1 MRLNIVKSKN
11 AEQLYIIK
19 SIRKDGKSTT
29 RIMKK
34 LGTMASLLPKFDYDR
49 DRVIAWAKNE
59 ASNLTA
65 LENEGKVSVDVSFN
79 ELNQLDM
86 GHRLCFNIGY
96 LFVDFLFYE
105 LGLDMICNDISKIY
119 KFEYS
124 LSDVLR
130 MLVATRIIEPS
141 SKLSSYDYA
150 FNFLEEPSFE
160 LQHVYRSLDV
170 FSKHS
175 DEIQALVYAN
185 SDGLIDRNKEVL
197 FYDCTNYFFEIDN
210 PRGFAQYGKSKEH
223 RPNPIVHMGLFLDGN
238 GLPLCFSI
246 FDGNKNEQ
254 PSLKPLEKK
263 ILKDFGLSKFIV
275 CTDAGLASYE
285 NRKFNSISDRSFIV
299 TQSLKT
305 LKDFLL
311 KWALDPNG
319 WQRPGSNKIYNINNI
334 DEEEYEDTIFFKQR
348 WINENGLEQRLI
360 VSYSIKQRDYQRSI
374 REKQVDRAR
383 KIISSPSKMKERNQN
398 SPKRFI
404 DETSITNDGEIC
416 DKKILKLNEDKIS
429 KEEMF
434 DGFYAVCTNLE
445 KDTEE
450 IIQINKMRWQIE
462 SSFRTMKSEFKTRP
476 VYLRNDNRIEAHF
489 LTCFLSLL
497 ILKLIKRKT
506 KDKHTEEEILTTL
519 KTMNVHKLR
528 DLGYLASY
536 TRTELTD
543 DLHQAFGFRTDK
555 EFISEKSMK
564 KILKK
569 IKKG

>member
-160 LQHVYRSLDV
+160 LQHVYRSLDII
-170 FSKHS
+170 SKHS

-197 FYDCTNYFFEIDN
+197 FYDCTNYFFEI
-210 PRGFAQYGKSKEH
+210 
-223 RPNPIVHMGLFLDGN
+223 
-238 GLPLCFSI
+238 
-246 FDGNKNEQ
+246 
-254 PSLKPLEKK
+254 
-263 ILKDFGLSKFIV
+263 
-275 CTDAGLASYE
+275 
-285 NRKFNSISDRSFIV
+285 
-299 TQSLKT
+299 
-305 LKDFLL
+305 
-311 KWALDPNG
+311 
-319 WQRPGSNKIYNINNI
+319 
-334 DEEEYEDTIFFKQR
+334 
-348 WINENGLEQRLI
+348 
-360 VSYSIKQRDYQRSI
+360 
-374 REKQVDRAR
+374 
-383 KIISSPSKMKERNQN
+383 
-398 SPKRFI
+398 
-404 DETSITNDGEIC
+404 
-416 DKKILKLNEDKIS
+416 
-429 KEEMF
+429 
-434 DGFYAVCTNLE
+434 
-445 KDTEE
+445 
-450 IIQINKMRWQIE
+450 
-462 SSFRTMKSEFKTRP
+462 
-476 VYLRNDNRIEAHF
+476 
-489 LTCFLSLL
+489 
-497 ILKLIKRKT
+497 
-506 KDKHTEEEILTTL
+506 
-519 KTMNVHKLR
+519 
-528 DLGYLASY
+528 
-536 TRTELTD
+536 
-543 DLHQAFGFRTDK
+543 
-555 EFISEKSMK
+555 
-564 KILKK
+564 
-569 IKKG
+569 

>member
-210 PRGFAQYGKSKEH
+210 PHGFAQYGKSKEH

-536 TRTELTD
+536 TRTEITD

>member
-34 LGTMASLLPKFDYDR
+34 LGTMASLLPKFDFDR

-210 PRGFAQYGKSKEH
+210 PHGFAQYGKSKEH

>member
-210 PRGFAQYGKSKEH
+210 PHGFAQYGKSKEH

>member
-34 LGTMASLLPKFDYDR
+34 LGTMASLLPKFDFDR

-59 ASNLTA
+59 ASILTD

-86 GHRLCFNIGY
+86 GQRLCFNIGY

-150 FNFLEEPSFE
+150 FNFLEEPSFD
-160 LQHVYRSLDV
+160 LQHVYRSLDII
-170 FSKHS
+170 SKHS

-223 RPNPIVHMGLFLDGN
+223 RPNPIVQMGLFLDGN

-275 CTDAGLASYE
+275 CTDAGLSSYE

-305 LKDFLL
+305 LKGFLL

-319 WQRPGSNKIYNINNI
+319 WQRSGSKKIYNINDI

-374 REKQVDRAR
+374 RDKQVDRAR
-383 KIISSPSKMKERNQN
+383 KIISSPSKMKERNLN

-404 DETSITNDGEIC
+404 AETSITNDGEIC

-450 IIQINKMRWQIE
+450 IIKINKMRWQIE

-497 ILKLIKRKT
+497 ILKLIERKT

-536 TRTELTD
+536 TRTEITD

-564 KILKK
+564 KY
-569 IKKG
+569 